1 MAAVALLMSTG
12 SREQQGHGPCGWGD
26 IPGEYG
32 PHPSLQAHPL
42 VVSIL

>member
-1 MAAVALLMSTG
+1 MRSDPVDEHRLTWAAGTRSLWL
-12 SREQQGHGPCGWGD
+12 GD
-26 IPGEYG
+26 IPGQYG